1 MNQTLTAG
9 KAPTTM
15 KPSESD
21 PEGGSRSVLHNRRFL
36 TCRECGWVHYVM
48 TAEEK
53 ATNDRL
59 LERYQL
65 SATERH
71 LYESAF
77 RQCLRCE
84 SPASAFAAA
93 QERDLAR
100 AAGHI
105 VTPVFVEGEV
115 GNH

>member
-1 MNQTLTAG
+1 MA
-9 KAPTTM
+9 TTM

-21 PEGGSRSVLHNRRFL
+21 LEGGARSVLHNRRFL

-53 ATNDRL
+53 TANDRL

-65 SATERH
+65 SAPERH
-71 LYESAF
+71 LYESAL
-77 RQCLRCE
+77 RQCLCCE

-105 VTPVFVEGEV
+105 VTPVFVDGEV
-115 GNH
+115 GTN

>member
-1 MNQTLTAG
+1 MNQPLTAV
-9 KAPTTM
+9 KAATPM
-15 KPSESD
+15 KPSESNLA
-21 PEGGSRSVLHNRRFL
+21 GGSHSVLLNRRFL

-53 ATNDRL
+53 AANDRL
-59 LERYQL
+59 LERYRL

-84 SPASAFAAA
+84 SPAGAFAAA

-105 VTPVFVEGEV
+105 VTQVFVDGEV
-115 GNH
+115 GTN